1 MVLDYQARRHESLV
15 GMVRSTEFLLTLRSP
30 YKFKLQSILQ
40 LFAVCELRL
49 SVGVSIR
56 MGVSTL
62 VVGADVHIVD
72 TLLALD
78 VLTPGL

>member
-1 MVLDYQARRHESLV
+1 V

-49 SVGVSIR
+49 SVGVSVR
-56 MGVSTL
+56 MGISTL
-62 VVGADVHIVD
+62 VTGADVHIVNAW
-72 TLLALD
+72 TSLD
-78 VLTPGL
+78 ILSPAF